1 MDIDNDK
8 ITMIYNQSGR
18 SNAMTMLE
26 NTISMI
32 KVMPE
37 ADLAEIQNFARKLLQ
52 RRDTGCPFPLKSRED
67 IYKDLEVSRRQ
78 IQNGEYQDAGEFIAE
93 VRKEYGI

>member
-1 MDIDNDK
+1 
-8 ITMIYNQSGR
+8 
-18 SNAMTMLE
+18 MTMLE

-52 RRDTGCPFPLKSRED
+52 RRDAGCPFPLKSRED
-67 IYKDLEVSRRQ
+67 IYKDLEVYRQ
-78 IQNGEYQDAGEFIAE
+78 QAAEGQCQDMGQALSEIRA
-93 VRKEYGI
+93 KYGL

>member
-1 MDIDNDK
+1 
-8 ITMIYNQSGR
+8 
-18 SNAMTMLE
+18 MTTLE

-37 ADLAEIQNFARKLLQ
+37 ADLAEVQNFVRKLLQ
-52 RRDTGCPFPLKSRED
+52 RRDAGYTFPLKSRED
-67 IYKDLEVSRRQ
+67 IYKDLEISRQQ
-78 IQNGEYQDAGEFIAE
+78 IQNGEYQKAGEFITE

>member
-1 MDIDNDK
+1 
-8 ITMIYNQSGR
+8 
-18 SNAMTMLE
+18 MTMLE

-37 ADLAEIQNFARKLLQ
+37 ADLAEVQNFVRKLLE
-52 RRDTGCPFPLKSRED
+52 RRDADCPFPLKSRED
-67 IYKDLEVSRRQ
+67 IYKELEISRQQ
-78 IQNGEYQDAGEFIAE
+78 IQDGEYQEAGKFIAE

>member
-1 MDIDNDK
+1 
-8 ITMIYNQSGR
+8 
-18 SNAMTMLE
+18 MTMLE

-37 ADLAEIQNFARKLLQ
+37 ADLAEVQNFARKLLQ
-52 RRDTGCPFPLKSRED
+52 LRDAGCPFPLKSRED
-67 IYKDLEVSRRQ
+67 IYKDLEVSRQQ
-78 IQNGEYQDAGEFIAE
+78 IQNGEYQEAGEFIAE

>member
-1 MDIDNDK
+1 
-8 ITMIYNQSGR
+8 
-18 SNAMTMLE
+18 MTMLE
-26 NTISMI
+26 STISMI

-37 ADLAEIQNFARKLLQ
+37 ADLVEIQNFARKLLM
-52 RRDTGCPFPLKSRED
+52 RHDADCPFPLKNRED

-78 IQNGEYQDAGEFIAE
+78 IQNGEYQEAGDFIAE

>member
-1 MDIDNDK
+1 
-8 ITMIYNQSGR
+8 
-18 SNAMTMLE
+18 MTMFE

-52 RRDTGCPFPLKSRED
+52 RRDAGCPFPLKSRED
-67 IYKDLEVSRRQ
+67 IYKDLEVSRQ
-78 IQNGEYQDAGEFIAE
+78 QAAEGQCQDMGQALSEIRA
-93 VRKEYGI
+93 KYGL

>member
-1 MDIDNDK
+1 
-8 ITMIYNQSGR
+8 
-18 SNAMTMLE
+18 MLE

-37 ADLAEIQNFARKLLQ
+37 ADLAEVQNFVRKLLE
-52 RRDTGCPFPLKSRED
+52 RRDADCPFPLKSRED
-67 IYKDLEVSRRQ
+67 IYKELEISRQQ
-78 IQNGEYQDAGEFIAE
+78 IQDGEYQEAGKFIAE

>member
-52 RRDTGCPFPLKSRED
+52 RRDVGCPFPLNSRED

-78 IQNGEYQDAGEFIAE
+78 IQNGEYQEAGEFIA
-93 VRKEYGI
+93 

>member
-1 MDIDNDK
+1 
-8 ITMIYNQSGR
+8 
-18 SNAMTMLE
+18 MTMLE

-37 ADLAEIQNFARKLLQ
+37 ADLAEGQNFARKLIQ
-52 RRDTGCPFPLKSRED
+52 RREAGCPFSLKSRED
-67 IYKDLEVSRRQ
+67 IYKDLEVSRQQ
-78 IQNGEYQDAGEFIAE
+78 IQNSEYQEAREFIAE

>member
-1 MDIDNDK
+1 
-8 ITMIYNQSGR
+8 
-18 SNAMTMLE
+18 MTMLE
-26 NTISMI
+26 STISMI

-52 RRDTGCPFPLKSRED
+52 RRDAGCPFPLKSRED
-67 IYKDLEVSRRQ
+67 IYKDLEISRQQ
-78 IQNGEYQDAGEFIAE
+78 IRNGDHQEAREFIAE